1 MGRQPGRAGAAG
13 GTPLS
18 GRRDTLTRSC
28 EAMIRPVRLMTG
40 ARAHQSH
47 GATSA
52 EPTSGSTRGPLAEP
66 RIPVSACLI
75 VRDEERRLP
84 DCLAS
89 IAFCDEIVVVDSGS
103 RDRTLEIARVAGARV
118 LERPWTGY
126 AAQRNFALDHASH
139 DWVLEI
145 DADERVS
152 DRLRAEIEAF
162 VVSGRD
168 DVDIAAI
175 PLRHVFLGRR
185 LGPSALYPMY
195 RHRFFRRTRH
205 RHDERRMVHEGLVAD
220 GPTHAFVGDLEH
232 RLADD
237 FGEALGDCLGYAR
250 LQASSLTPPAGARAY
265 LMGIV
270 ARPAAKLV
278 WRVVAFAGWKDGW
291 QGLVHIG
298 LGALSDSLV
307 WVRLAVSRPRR
318 PSAPAPGR
326 GEAGDAHFGR
336 RIHRGPAR
344 IVAIADDAKAVQR
357 AIGWLARARAE
368 GADVALIASDA
379 SCAEAEP
386 AGTAGALAG
395 EAGALHTEAERVRVE
410 AALHIRP
417 IPRLGSLQIVRA
429 LEAEQQL
436 RPIDVLVGFG
446 RGAERLLSR
455 RSRLL
460 RLRSRALSET
470 ATPREAIECALAA
483 RSQNAP
489 S

>member
-1 MGRQPGRAGAAG
+1 
-13 GTPLS
+13 
-18 GRRDTLTRSC
+18 
-28 EAMIRPVRLMTG
+28 
-40 ARAHQSH
+40 
-47 GATSA
+47 
-52 EPTSGSTRGPLAEP
+52 
-66 RIPVSACLI
+66 

-89 IAFCDEIVVVDSGS
+89 VAFCDEIVVVDSGS
-103 RDRTLEIARVAGARV
+103 RDRTVEIARAAGAKV
-118 LERPWTGY
+118 LERPWSGY

-139 DWVLEI
+139 EWVLEI

-152 DRLRAEIEAF
+152 DLLRAEIETF
-162 VVSGRD
+162 VGSGRE

-175 PLRHVFLGRR
+175 PLRHIFLGRR

-195 RHRFFRRTRH
+195 RHRFFRRARH

-232 RLADD
+232 RLADEL
-237 FGEALGDCLGYAR
+237 GEALSDCLGYAR
-250 LQASSLTPPAGARAY
+250 LQASSLTPPVGARAY

-270 ARPAAKLV
+270 ARPAAKLA
-278 WRVVAFAGWKDGW
+278 WRVVAFAGWRDGW

-298 LGALSDSLV
+298 LSAASDSLV
-307 WVRLAVSRPRR
+307 WTRLAMSRLPHRRALVPRR
-318 PSAPAPGR
+318 ADT
-326 GEAGDAHFGR
+326 GDGHFGR
-336 RIHRGPAR
+336 RTHRGPAR
-344 IVAIADDAKAVQR
+344 IVALADDPKAARR
-357 AIGWLARARAE
+357 AIGWLARARAD
-368 GADVALIASDA
+368 GADVALIAPEA
-379 SCAEAEP
+379 SCAEAAH
-386 AGTAGALAG
+386 AGAAGALNAQ
-395 EAGALHTEAERVRVE
+395 AKRVGAE

-436 RPIDVLVGFG
+436 RPIDALVGFG

-460 RLRSRALSET
+460 RLRYRALSET
-470 ATPREAIECALAA
+470 ATPREAIESALAA